1 MSFQDHLDRL
11 DEAVMTHL
19 SDGTCDYQGSSSS
32 ASGVRYMLDHDFEVY
47 DENQVA
53 MHVTTVSVHVNDV
66 ATSRQGDQIVTPSR
80 SWTVQQI
87 LEDDGHLRRLWVS

>member
-19 SDGTCDYQGSSSS
+19 SDGTCDYQGSASS
-32 ASGVRYMLDHDFEVY
+32 ATGIPYMLDHDFEVD
-47 DENQVA
+47 DENQVP
-53 MHVTTVSVHVNDV
+53 MHVTTVSVQVSDV

-80 SWTVQQI
+80 TWDVQQI
-87 LEDDGHLRRLWVS
+87 LEDDGHMRRLWVS